1 MVCTRPVIRFK
12 KRLTADTKSL
22 PLSID
27 DNKYWYHS
35 STYDTTGTVWYDG
48 SSTILQAAGTAGMV
62 P

>member
-27 DNKYWYHS
+27 DNKYHS
-35 STYDTTGTVWYDG
+35 STYDTTT
-48 SSTILQAAGTAGMV
+48 GMV
-62 P
+62 